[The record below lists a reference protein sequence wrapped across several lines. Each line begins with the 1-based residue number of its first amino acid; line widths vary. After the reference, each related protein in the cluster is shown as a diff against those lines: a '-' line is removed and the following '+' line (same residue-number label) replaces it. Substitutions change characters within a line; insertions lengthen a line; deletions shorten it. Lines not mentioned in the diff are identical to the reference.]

1 MNANPGTTGEHAG
14 TRSSSRAVL
23 RQSAGPWQVF
33 LFTGLAWLLI
43 AVIVLQFTLASAAAA
58 GALVGVAV
66 LLCASGESLITSA
79 DSCLP
84 PRSRLAGYAMAAV
97 LVPVLTLL
105 AGLRGRL
112 SLTTDALTFLV
123 AVIAVALARGL
134 APSVLESIAGSLL
147 VGFYLTAPVDNSAIT
162 EAGNPAVL
170 GVFAAVALVVSIL
183 AGNAVRH
190 GKQASRAIAESE
202 LLAAAAAS
210 ILLGPEALAA
220 VLDQARAAFGMESVT
235 LLERDHSASGVAGG
249 RAAGWTPVAVS
260 GGPPLGRP
268 GDAAVAVPAT
278 DSLCL
283 AVGGRTPPTTS
294 RSSLGAFAALA
305 AAAVGQQRLA
315 AAAEAARPIA
325 HADRMRTALLAAVSH
340 DLRTPL
346 AAAKAAVSCLRS
358 ADIQLTAADQ
368 DELLATAEESLDLL
382 TNLVASLLDVSRL
395 QAGALPVFPRP
406 ADLQEIIARSF
417 NGIGPQAEA
426 VMVDVP
432 RDLPQVMVD
441 PPIMER
447 VIANVTA
454 NALRY
459 SPGGSPP
466 LLAASARGDRV
477 ELRVVD
483 RGPGVAQ
490 ADRDRMFA
498 PFERLGDA
506 GTTTGVG
513 LGLAVSRG
521 LTEAMAGTLEPEQT
535 PGGGLTM
542 AISVPAVPG
551 PARACPGSPGSRERE
566 RIGIDP
572 TPSRD
577 HHGAPAWHGAGVT
590 VSRSPASRRS
600 RACYAPCWPAGQCHR
615 DIPGYEVRAE
625 GSGAGALQTW
635 FGPLG
640 RPERGVVV
648 TWYGLRRLGREIRH
662 GHVR

>member
-1 MNANPGTTGEHAG
+1 MDANPGAIGERAG
-14 TRSSSRAVL
+14 TRSSSRAAL
-23 RQSAGPWQVF
+23 RQPAGRWQVF
-33 LFTGLAWLLI
+33 LLTGLAWLLI
-43 AVIVLQFTLASAAAA
+43 AVIVLRFTLISAAVAA
-58 GALVGVAV
+58 ALAGVAV
-66 LLCASGESLITSA
+66 LLCASRGVPDHLG
-79 DSCLP
+79 
-84 PRSRLAGYAMAAV
+84 RLRPAAAAQTGQICPGRGACTGAHAAGRPARPTQPDHRRAHV
-97 LVPVLTLL
+97 R
-105 AGLRGRL
+105 GGGDRGR
-112 SLTTDALTFLV
+112 AGRQPG
-123 AVIAVALARGL
+123 AVCARGDRRAAAARL
-134 APSVLESIAGSLL
+134 LPHCAGTQLRDRRAS
-147 VGFYLTAPVDNSAIT
+147 
-162 EAGNPAVL
+162 NPAAL
-170 GVFAAVALVVSIL
+170 GVFAAVALMVSIL
-183 AGNAVRH
+183 AGNAARH
-190 GKQASRAIAESE
+190 GKQAARAIAESE

-210 ILLGPEALAA
+210 ILRGPEALAA

-235 LLERDHSASGVAGG
+235 LLERGHSASGATGG

-278 DSLCL
+278 ASLCL
-283 AVGGRTPPTTS
+283 ALGGRTPPAAS

-305 AAAVGQQRLA
+305 AAALGQQRLA
-315 AAAEAARPIA
+315 EAAGPIA
-325 HADRMRTALLAAVSH
+325 HADRMRTALLAAASH

-346 AAAKAAVSCLRS
+346 AAAQAAVSCLRS
-358 ADIQLTAADQ
+358 GDIQLTAADQ
-368 DELLATAEESLDLL
+368 DDLLATAGESLDLL

-406 ADLQEIIARSF
+406 ADLQEIIVRSLG
-417 NGIGPQAEA
+417 GIGSQAAA

-466 LLAASARGDRV
+466 LLTASARGDRV

-483 RGPGVAQ
+483 RRPGVAR

-498 PFERLGDA
+498 PFERLGDT
-506 GTTTGVG
+506 GTTGVG

-521 LTEAMAGTLEPEQT
+521 LTEAMAGTLDPEQT

-551 PARACPGSPGSRERE
+551 SARACPGSPGSRERE

-577 HHGAPAWHGAGVT
+577 HDGAPAWHGAAVT

-600 RACYAPCWPAGQCHR
+600 RASHAPSWPAGECPS
-615 DIPGYEVRAE
+615 DSSGYAARAA
-625 GSGAGALQTW
+625 GSDAGALQTW
-635 FGPLG
+635 F
-640 RPERGVVV
+640 RPARTAKAGCVM
-648 TWYGLRRLGREIRH
+648 WYGLRRLGREIRH
-662 GHVR
+662 GHVA

>member
-1 MNANPGTTGEHAG
+1 VP
-14 TRSSSRAVL
+14 
-23 RQSAGPWQVF
+23 RQPAGPWQVF
-33 LFTGLAWLLI
+33 LLMDLAWLLI
-43 AVIVLQFTLASAAAA
+43 AVIVLRFTLASAAAA
-58 GALVGVAV
+58 GALAGVAV

-79 DSCLP
+79 GSSLP
-84 PRSRLAGYAMAAV
+84 QRSRLAGYALAAV

-112 SLTTDALTFLV
+112 SLTTCALTFLV

-134 APSVLESIAGSLL
+134 TPSVLESIAGSLL
-147 VGFYLTAPVDNSAIT
+147 FGFYLIAPVHNSAIA
-162 EAGNPAVL
+162 EASNPAAL
-170 GVFAAVALVVSIL
+170 GVFAAVTLVVSIL
-183 AGNAVRH
+183 AGDAVRH
-190 GKQASRAIAESE
+190 GKQAARAIAESE

-210 ILLGPEALAA
+210 ILRGPEALAT
-220 VLDQARAAFGMESVT
+220 VLDQAREAFGMESVT
-235 LLERDHSASGVAGG
+235 LLERGHSASGATGG
-249 RAAGWTPVAVS
+249 RATGWTPVAVS

-283 AVGGRTPPTTS
+283 AVGGRTPPATS
-294 RSSLGAFAALA
+294 RSSLDAFAALA
-305 AAAVGQQRLA
+305 AGALGQQRLA

-346 AAAKAAVSCLRS
+346 AAAKAAVSGLRS
-358 ADIQLTAADQ
+358 ADIRLTAADQ

-382 TNLVASLLDVSRL
+382 ANLAANLLDVSRL
-395 QAGALPVFPRP
+395 QAGALAVFPRR
-406 ADLQEIIARSF
+406 ADLQEIIARSL

-426 VMVDVP
+426 VMVDVS
-432 RDLPQVMVD
+432 RELPQVMVD
-441 PPIMER
+441 PPLMER

-466 LLAASARGDRV
+466 MLTASASGDRV

-483 RGPGVAQ
+483 RGPGVAHD
-490 ADRDRMFA
+490 DRDRMFA
-498 PFERLGDA
+498 PFERLGDT
-506 GTTTGVG
+506 GTITGVG

-521 LTEAMAGTLEPEQT
+521 LTEAMAGTLEPEET

-551 PARACPGSPGSRERE
+551 PTRAFPGSPGSRERE
-566 RIGIDP
+566 RTGIDP

-577 HHGAPAWHGAGVT
+577 QDSASAWHGAAVT

-600 RACYAPCWPAGQCHR
+600 RACYAPCWPAGQCHS
-615 DIPGYEVRAE
+615 DSPEHAARAK
-625 GSGAGALQTW
+625 GSDAGALQACA
-635 FGPLG
+635 GPDG
-640 RPERGVVV
+640 QSRGCHV
-648 TWYGLRRLGREIRH
+648 TRTKEAGA
-662 GHVR
+662 

>member
-1 MNANPGTTGEHAG
+1 MGERAG
-14 TRSSSRAVL
+14 TRSGSRAVL
-23 RQSAGPWQVF
+23 RQPAGPWQVF
-33 LFTGLAWLLI
+33 LLTGLAWLLI
-43 AVIVLQFTLASAAAA
+43 AVIVLRFTLASAAAA
-58 GALVGVAV
+58 GALGGVVV

-79 DSCLP
+79 NSGLP
-84 PRSRLAGYAMAAV
+84 RRSRLARYALAAV
-97 LVPVLTLL
+97 PAPVLTLL
-105 AGLRGRL
+105 VGLRGRL
-112 SLTTDALTFLV
+112 SLTTGALAFLV
-123 AVIAVALARGL
+123 AVIAVALAGGL

-147 VGFYLTAPVDNSAIT
+147 FGFYLIAPVHNSAIT
-162 EAGNPAVL
+162 ETSNPAAL
-170 GVFAAVALVVSIL
+170 GVFAAVALMVSIL

-190 GKQASRAIAESE
+190 GKRAARAIAESE
-202 LLAAAAAS
+202 LLAAAAAGV
-210 ILLGPEALAA
+210 LRGPEALAA
-220 VLDQARAAFGMESVT
+220 VLDQARAASGMESVT
-235 LLERDHSASGVAGG
+235 LLERGHSASGAAGG
-249 RAAGWTPVAVS
+249 RPAGWTPVAVS

-268 GDAAVAVPAT
+268 GDAAVALPAT

-283 AVGGRTPPTTS
+283 ALGGRTPPATS

-305 AAAVGQQRLA
+305 AAALGQQRLA
-315 AAAEAARPIA
+315 EAAEAAGPIA

-346 AAAKAAVSCLRS
+346 AAAQAAVSCLRS
-358 ADIQLTAADQ
+358 ADVQLTAADQ
-368 DELLATAEESLDLL
+368 DELLATAGESLDLL

-406 ADLQEIIARSF
+406 AGLQEIIARSLG
-417 NGIGPQAEA
+417 GIGPQAET

-466 LLAASARGDRV
+466 LLTASARGDRV

-483 RGPGVAQ
+483 RRPGVPR

-498 PFERLGDA
+498 PFERLGDT

-521 LTEAMAGTLEPEQT
+521 LTEAIAGTLEPEQT

-566 RIGIDP
+566 GIGIDP
-572 TPSRD
+572 TPGRD
-577 HHGAPAWHGAGVT
+577 HDGARAWPGAAVT

-600 RACYAPCWPAGQCHR
+600 RACHAPCWPVVECHS
-615 DIPGYEVRAE
+615 DSPGHAARAE
-625 GSGAGALQTW
+625 GSGAGAPQTW
-635 FGPLG
+635 FGPPG
-640 RPERGVVV
+640 RPKPRVSRG
-648 TWYGLRRLGREIRH
+648 TD
-662 GHVR
+662 